1 MSLRLLPR
9 PSHRLSRSL
18 AQWGVMVACTALAWF
33 WLNQML
39 SQRGL
44 TPDFSFL
51 GFPAGFDMSESLT
64 GYTGEHSY
72 TQALLAGTLN
82 TLKVSAV
89 AIVLASCLGLM
100 VALGR
105 LSSNP
110 LLSSVASGYVE
121 LTRNVPLLLQLFAWY
136 AAITVG
142 LPGPR
147 QALHPLPGVLAT
159 SRGFWFATLQP
170 TWDTAA
176 LLAAA
181 TAGLLAG
188 WFVLRQWQRRHLA
201 AGSKRRMHRSLTVR
215 WLGSV
220 AAGLLGAALAARAGA
235 VPAFDMPHLVG
246 FSLQGG
252 MYWSAELAA
261 LTAGLSVYT
270 SGSLAEVFRGAI
282 MSVPQGQIE
291 AAESI
296 GLGPLLRLRLVV
308 MPQAMRVA
316 IPPTTSQYINIIKNS
331 SLGVAIGY
339 PDLMSVGNTVINQTG
354 QALAMVAI
362 FMAIYLALGFAVTL
376 AMRSLLVRVDRHA

>member
-1 MSLRLLPR
+1 M
-9 PSHRLSRSL
+9 
-18 AQWGVMVACTALAWF
+18 AACTALAWF

-39 SQRGL
+39 ARRGL
-44 TPDFSFL
+44 TPEFSFL
-51 GFPAGFDMSESLT
+51 GYPAGFDMSESLT

-89 AIVLASCLGLM
+89 AIVLSSCLGLM

-147 QALHPLPGVLAT
+147 QALHPLPGMLAT
-159 SRGFWFATLQP
+159 SRGFWFVTLQP

-176 LLAAA
+176 FLAAA

-201 AGSKRRMHRSLTVR
+201 AGSMRRMHSSSTVG

-220 AAGLLGAALAARAGA
+220 AAGLLCAGLAARAGA

-282 MSVPQGQIE
+282 RSVPQGQIE

-308 MPQAMRVA
+308 MPQAMRFA

-339 PDLMSVGNTVINQTG
+339 PDLVSVGNTVINQTG

-362 FMAIYLALGFAVTL
+362 FMAIYLALGLAVTL